1 MNNLYSVGITGIGS
15 FVPEKV
21 LTNFDLS
28 QMVDTSDEWIVT
40 RTGIR
45 ERRIVEKNV
54 STSDIATIAAREA
67 LIDGKV
73 DPKEIDLII
82 VATATPDMFF
92 PATASIVQ
100 KNIQATNAAAFDISV
115 GCSGFIYGLSIGYNM
130 VRAGTCKKVL
140 VIGGETLSKIVNWE
154 DRNTCVLFGD
164 GAGACILEKC
174 EKGFGFLSFDLG
186 SDGEGGHLL
195 SQPAG
200 GSRLPASFDTVSNKL
215 HTIKMD
221 GREVFKFAVRI
232 IEKSSEAVLKSANL
246 SLEDIDY
253 LIPHQ
258 ANIRIIQSAK
268 NKLKLDDDKIYIN
281 LDRYGNMSAAS
292 IPVALNE
299 AYRDGLLKRG
309 DIILLVAFGA
319 GLSWGSTI
327 LKWIK

>member
-1 MNNLYSVGITGIGS
+1 MNNMYSVGITGIGS
-15 FVPEKV
+15 YVPEKTV
-21 LTNFDLS
+21 TNFDLS
-28 QMVDTSDEWIVT
+28 RIVDTSNEWIVE

-45 ERRIVEKNV
+45 ERRIVEENI
-54 STSDIATIAAREA
+54 STSDIATIAAKEA
-67 LIDGKV
+67 LKDGNID
-73 DPKEIDLII
+73 PEEIEVII
-82 VATATPDMFF
+82 VATATPDMSF
-92 PATASIVQ
+92 PSTAAIVQ
-100 KNIQATNAAAFDISV
+100 KNIKAVNAAAFDISV
-115 GCSGFIYGLSIGYNM
+115 GCSGFIYGLSLGFNM
-130 VRAGTCKKVL
+130 VRASGYKKVL

-164 GAGACILEKC
+164 GAGACVLERC
-174 EKGFGFLSFDLG
+174 EEGFGFLSFDLG

-195 SQPAG
+195 TLPAG
-200 GSRLPASFDTVSNKL
+200 GSRLPANFDTVSNKL

-232 IEKSSEAVLKSANL
+232 MEKSSEAVLSKANL
-246 SLEDIDY
+246 SLEKIDY

-268 NKLKLDDDKIYIN
+268 KKLQLDDEKVYVN

-292 IPVALNE
+292 IPVALDE
-299 AYRDGLLKRG
+299 AYRHGLFKRG

-327 LKWIK
+327 LKWMK

>member
-1 MNNLYSVGITGIGS
+1 M
-15 FVPEKV
+15 
-21 LTNFDLS
+21 
-28 QMVDTSDEWIVT
+28 
-40 RTGIR
+40 
-45 ERRIVEKNV
+45 
-54 STSDIATIAAREA
+54 
-67 LIDGKV
+67 
-73 DPKEIDLII
+73 
-82 VATATPDMFF
+82 
-92 PATASIVQ
+92 
-100 KNIQATNAAAFDISV
+100 
-115 GCSGFIYGLSIGYNM
+115 
-130 VRAGTCKKVL
+130 